1 MYVLIADKR
10 RVRDEEEEREGI
22 KRVRLRNFRGRWPW
36 VKEERLEDERTEEF
50 GYEFDERGEEE
61 EKGGQN
67 NVGSNDVNWG
77 IVPPSNVRHRR

>member
-1 MYVLIADKR
+1 
-10 RVRDEEEEREGI
+10 
-22 KRVRLRNFRGRWPW
+22 

-67 NVGSNDVNWG
+67 NVGSNDVN
-77 IVPPSNVRHRR
+77 